1 MSTALRLAC
10 GQACLRSSVAFLC
23 RKRCLRSNYVS
34 AEPVSRY
41 ILSDQLRAACLWLG
55 WLRSIDLGFD
65 KCRETLGVILGAGTG
80 VSWPCSHIAVTMPI
94 TTATIRRSVDMY
106 AVHWFQRLLVVM
118 RHGESTGVAR
128 SQQSKLWPKHVYILG
143 PQVDH
148 DRSPR
153 LAPRI

>member
-1 MSTALRLAC
+1 M
-10 GQACLRSSVAFLC
+10 
-23 RKRCLRSNYVS
+23 
-34 AEPVSRY
+34 
-41 ILSDQLRAACLWLG
+41 WLG

-80 VSWPCSHIAVTMPI
+80 VSWPRSAPTMPI
-94 TTATIRRSVDMY
+94 TAATIRRSVDMY

-128 SQQSKLWPKHVYILG
+128 SQQSKLWSKHVHILG
-143 PQVDH
+143 SQVDH

-153 LAPRI
+153 LAPVLTDKTAQSMRFSGHGMAAGTRTGGALAAATSGVPAGASAAVER